1 MTYGQMAAIVVRLY
15 HGAFANLPSHTM
27 NLQPMDLAVS
37 GTEFKLMIPPESV
50 NAAHFREVFQR
61 NGQYEAVMTAVLM
74 RLLASMDRP
83 VFADLGAFIG
93 YYTAYVAK
101 LLGDRGEVISVE
113 SNPNYAEVLRAM
125 VALNG
130 FRNVRVF
137 EAALSDRDETLYAQG
152 TTLHGGDQ
160 DRDAGF
166 RLMPEHQTTR
176 PAGVPGYDG
185 VPVAIVAKTFDALS
199 AAEGLAPNIAKMDVH
214 GTEGKILGGMQNLLR
229 HSLQY
234 LLLELH
240 QNVYLRQYSPG
251 HSRISILDRL
261 AEAGFRLYY
270 VAGHRYTW
278 SDGLRVFL
286 ESGTVA
292 YRELTRE
299 TREQL
304 LFDRHGDIFVLAA
317 KRPIEPLLGASAN
330 DPGLA

>member
-1 MTYGQMAAIVVRLY
+1 
-15 HGAFANLPSHTM
+15 M
-27 NLQPMDLAVS
+27 NMEPMNLAVS
-37 GTEFKLMIPPESV
+37 STEFKLMIPPESV
-50 NAAHFREVFQR
+50 NATHFREVFQR
-61 NGQYEAVMTAVLM
+61 NGQYEAVMTAILT
-74 RLLASMDRP
+74 RLLATMDRP

-101 LLGDRGEVISVE
+101 LIGGKGEVIAVE
-113 SNPNYAEVLRAM
+113 SNPHYAEVLRAM

-130 FRNVRVF
+130 FEKVRIF
-137 EAALSDRDETLYAQG
+137 HAALSDHEETLYAQG
-152 TTLHGGDQ
+152 TTLHDGKK

-166 RLMPEHQTTR
+166 RLMPEHKTTR

-185 VPVAIVAKTFDALS
+185 MPVEVR
-199 AAEGLAPNIAKMDVH
+199 AETLDGLGAREGFAPSIAKMDVH
-214 GTEGKILGGMQNLLR
+214 GTEGKILGGMSNILR
-229 HSLQY
+229 GPLRY

-251 HSRISILDRL
+251 HTRMAILDRL
-261 AEAGFRLYY
+261 AAAGFRLYY

-286 ESGTVA
+286 ESGTFA

-304 LFDRHGDIFVLAA
+304 LFDRHGDVFVLAS
-317 KRPIEPLLGASAN
+317 KQPIEPILGASAN